1 MGQQKSRYRSLYT
14 MPITP
19 ALLLHLL
26 RAGFQQDP
34 QGRFHSGVH
43 PPSPLSPPLGIS
55 GWTQRRAP
63 ALQINR
69 PNLSSIPARWHLGA
83 LPWIRRWATQLDSLT
98 RKARPLVEVNK
109 LRNARKGSEL
119 QVTEALRPIASEDF
133 RNSRWHTNAQNP
145 CTLVQTPIRTKECAG
160 IPSRSCDSLWA
171 LLPTKAQEAESSR
184 TDCSAALTLQ
194 LAPSARV
201 YL

>member
-133 RNSRWHTNAQNP
+133 RTRAGTQTHRILAHSCRHQYAQ
-145 CTLVQTPIRTKECAG
+145 R
-160 IPSRSCDSLWA
+160 
-171 LLPTKAQEAESSR
+171 
-184 TDCSAALTLQ
+184 
-194 LAPSARV
+194 SARGSHPAAATPSGHFCPLRRRRPSPAARTV
-201 YL
+201 QPH